1 MLQGGEGDALP
12 VVVKTITQK
21 QLKEYAEASGDR
33 NPLHLDPEFAAT
45 TQFGGI
51 IAHGMLTLAFV
62 SEIMA
67 SRFGRAWLE
76 TGSLKVRFQGAAYL
90 GDHVDA
96 WGHVSREELGPDG
109 RRVICS
115 VGVWNRKTGQQL
127 VRGTATVKLK

>member
-1 MLQGGEGDALP
+1 MVLR
-12 VVVKTITQK
+12 TITQT
-21 QLKEYAEASGDR
+21 QLQEYARASGDN
-33 NPLHLDPEFAAT
+33 NPLHLDPGFAAT

-62 SEIMA
+62 SELMA

-76 TGSLKVRFQGAAYL
+76 SGTLKVRFQGPAYL
-90 GDHVDA
+90 SDQVEA
-96 WGHVSREELGPDG
+96 WGQVSREEQTPYG